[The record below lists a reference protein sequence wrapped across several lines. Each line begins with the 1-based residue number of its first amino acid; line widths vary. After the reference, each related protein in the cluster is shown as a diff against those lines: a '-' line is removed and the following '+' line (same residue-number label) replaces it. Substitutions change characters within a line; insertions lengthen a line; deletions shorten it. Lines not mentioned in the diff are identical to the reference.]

1 MPTDFYELLDV
12 SEDASQAD
20 IKSAYR
26 QKARQYHPDVND
38 DERATAQFK
47 TLRAAYE
54 VLSDEEKREAYD
66 RMGHATYVRKRL
78 KGLPTSGLSRPSGS
92 SRWGSG
98 ARRQTASA
106 SASAGGSTTS
116 SRQSGSSRG
125 GTGTETRRG
134 TSRSG
139 GSAGASSSTR
149 PGSSGSASSTSR
161 TRSGRSRRTSSNG
174 RRRAGHA
181 GAGNGRSRTAGR
193 TRTGDAAGEQSRRSP
208 LWGPLG
214 LAWLTVVLA
223 GALYV
228 AGLGWYLRAHAGAVG
243 ALLSTASANPA
254 AAVLGS
260 HGLTPPA
267 AYALAALASPSPALL
282 FPAGAAV
289 LALALAAVVY
299 RFGHGPTWL
308 YAVAATGPVV
318 GFAARPAV
326 PVPGA
331 WLDLLLFVV
340 LPVAAAGI
348 FAVDLGRFLW
358 ASR

>member
-66 RMGHATYVRKRL
+66 RMGHSTYVRKRL
-78 KGLPTSGLSRPSGS
+78 KGLPTSGLSRPTGS

-98 ARRQTASA
+98 ASRQTASA
-106 SASAGGSTTS
+106 SASSGGSTTS
-116 SRQSGSSRG
+116 SRQSGGSRG
-125 GTGTETRRG
+125 GTGTRTRRG

-139 GSAGASSSTR
+139 ESAGASSSRST
-149 PGSSGSASSTSR
+149 SSTSH
-161 TRSGRSRRTSSNG
+161 TRSGRSRQTGSNG
-174 RRRAGHA
+174 RTRARQA

-193 TRTGDAAGEQSRRSP
+193 TRTGDAAGEQSRPSP
-208 LWGPLG
+208 LRGPLG
-214 LAWLTVVLA
+214 LAWVTVVLA
-223 GALYV
+223 GLLYV
-228 AGLGWYLRAHAGAVG
+228 AGLGWYLRGHADAVG
-243 ALLSTASANPA
+243 ALLSASSAEPVA
-254 AAVLGS
+254 AALGS
-260 HGLTPPA
+260 HGLTSPA
-267 AYALAALASPSPALL
+267 AYAQAAFASPSPALL
-282 FPAGAAV
+282 FPAGAVV
-289 LALALAAVVY
+289 LALALAGVVY

-318 GFAARPAV
+318 GFVARPVV

-340 LPVAAAGI
+340 LPLAAASI